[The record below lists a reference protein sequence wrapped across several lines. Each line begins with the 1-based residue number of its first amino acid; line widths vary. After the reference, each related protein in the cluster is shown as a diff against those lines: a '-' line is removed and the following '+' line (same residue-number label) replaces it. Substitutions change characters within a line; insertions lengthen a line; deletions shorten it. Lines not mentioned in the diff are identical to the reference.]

1 MSGCGSRKRQS
12 KMSKQIPFSDVYA
25 FVAKSGLFLVLLFA
39 LAMPSLSLAQDR
51 PLDAPRAQGL
61 VGERFDGY
69 AMVRGNAPADIVA
82 LVAKTN
88 AERKALYT
96 QRARSENVPVEAIGK
111 IYAAQI
117 VKSAPAKT
125 WFLSESGTWT
135 QK

>member
-1 MSGCGSRKRQS
+1 M
-12 KMSKQIPFSDVYA
+12 
-25 FVAKSGLFLVLLFA
+25 FVAVLFA
-39 LAMPSLSLAQDR
+39 LAIPSLSMAQDR

-69 AMVRGNAPADIVA
+69 AVVRGNAPANIVA
-82 LVAKTN
+82 LVQQTN

-96 QRARSENVPVEAIGK
+96 REAQSAKAPVEAIGK
-111 IYAAQI
+111 IYAAEI